1 MNCYFV
7 KSLDN
12 GQKNTYSDSE
22 KSSLD
27 SLSSLAK
34 VSKKNIPL
42 LSDPNLQNKE
52 NTFNMKKVIIAN
64 NNKFNFN
71 FDHFQNSL
79 LTITDCTSSTSDF
92 SPPPPSQT
100 GDILGILPAL
110 LFSSMLIVFN
120 MEKKLFL

>member
-7 KSLDN
+7 KSLNN

-22 KSSLD
+22 KSSGD

-42 LSDPNLQNKE
+42 LSDQNLQNKE
-52 NTFNMKKVIIAN
+52 NTFNRKEAITA

-79 LTITDCTSSTSDF
+79 LTMTDCTSRTSDF
-92 SPPPPSQT
+92 SPPPP
-100 GDILGILPAL
+100 
-110 LFSSMLIVFN
+110 
-120 MEKKLFL
+120 KLEIF

>member
-22 KSSLD
+22 KSSGD

-34 VSKKNIPL
+34 VCKKNIPL

-52 NTFNMKKVIIAN
+52 NTFNMKKVIIAD
-64 NNKFNFN
+64 NKFNFN

-79 LTITDCTSSTSDF
+79 
-92 SPPPPSQT
+92 
-100 GDILGILPAL
+100 
-110 LFSSMLIVFN
+110 
-120 MEKKLFL
+120 